1 MERAMTKDEPV
12 NILLVDDTPGK
23 LLSYEVILQDLG
35 ENLIKVNSAKAALA
49 ELLKTEVAVI
59 LTDVCMPDLDGFE
72 FAAMLRQHPRYER
85 TAVIFIS
92 AVHLSDYDYV
102 RGYNCGAV
110 DYVSVPVV
118 PEILRAKVKIF
129 VELFRKTKQLERLN
143 SELEHRVSQRTTEL
157 EESSSRLMESEK
169 RLKLASRAAGFG
181 SYEYDVKGDRMHWS
195 SQLKPFADAGV
206 PAPESL
212 ESFLEIVHADD
223 RTGVRTSMLAM
234 PEDAEK
240 RRDIEFRAV
249 LSDGKER
256 WILDRGQVLHDGLS
270 KDGDGCRVLGTML
283 DITERKNAE
292 AHQGLLLAELDH
304 RVKNILA
311 NVMAI
316 ASLSSK
322 HAISVG
328 SFVNALQGRI
338 QSMATAHDLLRRS
351 NWKGADFHGLAR
363 ESLKPFQSRE
373 GNIQVEGSGARL
385 NPKAAQSLALVLHEL
400 ATNAVKHG
408 ALSHSTGCVT
418 ISCERI
424 PNGRPGKLRFTW
436 RERGGPAVEM
446 PGTEGFGL
454 TALRAAAYEAAAH
467 ADIAFEPEGLV
478 YTLEGPLTALEEF
491 SPREGNSIAQSDGLI
506 RSDAALG
513 GASEKRYQ
521 ILVVEDEPLV
531 AIELQS
537 VLEGEGH
544 TVVGPAMNL
553 ARGLD
558 LARADKFDLAFLDIS
573 LGEEKSFPIARELAR
588 RRIPFAFVTGYTDVN
603 AVPEELRGAT
613 RIQKPYGIDDIKSAI
628 DRLASPLPDSPRA
641 TARAG

>member
-1 MERAMTKDEPV
+1 MAKDEPV

-35 ENLIKVNSAKAALA
+35 ENLIKVSSVKAALA
-49 ELLKTEVAVI
+49 ELLRNEVAVI

-92 AVHLSDYDYV
+92 AVHLSEFDYV

-110 DYVSVPVV
+110 DYVAVPVV

-129 VELFRKTKQLERLN
+129 VELFRKSKELEHLN
-143 SELEHRVSQRTTEL
+143 DDLEHRVSQRTMEL
-157 EESSSRLMESEK
+157 EESSSRLRESEK
-169 RLKLASRAAGFG
+169 RLMLASRAAGFG
-181 SYEYDVKGDRMHWS
+181 SYEYDVSHDRMHWS
-195 SQLKPFADAGV
+195 SLLKPFADAGV

-212 ESFLEIVHADD
+212 ASLLEIVHVDD
-223 RTGVRTSMLAM
+223 RGSVRASMLAKPDN
-234 PEDAEK
+234 PEG
-240 RRDIEFRAV
+240 RHDIEFRAV
-249 LSDGKER
+249 LADGKER
-256 WILDRGQVLHDGLS
+256 WILDRGQVFQDGGGKDHDGV
-270 KDGDGCRVLGTML
+270 RVLGTML
-283 DITERKNAE
+283 DITERKSAE

-328 SFVNALQGRI
+328 AFVNALQGRI

-351 NWKGADFHGLAR
+351 NWKGADFRGLAR
-363 ESLKPFQSRE
+363 ESLRPFQSRE
-373 GNIQVEGSGARL
+373 GNIRFEGSDARL

-408 ALSHSTGCVT
+408 ALSHSSGCVT
-418 ISCERI
+418 ISCERV

-436 RERGGPAVEM
+436 RESGGPGVAT
-446 PGTEGFGL
+446 PRSEGFGL

-467 ADIAFEPEGLV
+467 AEIAFEPEGLV

-491 SPREGNSIAQSDGLI
+491 SAKERSSTAQGGALNK
-506 RSDAALG
+506 SDAALDG
-513 GASEKRYQ
+513 SRCEKRLR

-531 AIELQS
+531 AIELQA
-537 VLEGEGH
+537 VLESEGH
-544 TVVGPAMNL
+544 AVVGPAMHL

-558 LARADKFDLAFLDIS
+558 LARVDKFDLAFLDIS
-573 LGEEKSFPIARELAR
+573 LGDDKSFPIAHELAR
-588 RRIPFAFVTGYTDVN
+588 RRIPFAFVTGYTDIN
-603 AVPEELRGAT
+603 AVPEELRGAA
-613 RIQKPYGIDDIKSAI
+613 RIQKPYGIDDIRRAI
-628 DRLASPLPDSPRA
+628 DLLASPLPDSLRA
-641 TARAG
+641 TA

>member
-1 MERAMTKDEPV
+1 MIKDEPV

-23 LLSYEVILQDLG
+23 LLSYEVILQELG
-35 ENLIKVNSAKAALA
+35 ENLIKVSSAKAALN

-143 SELEHRVSQRTTEL
+143 SELENRVSQRTTEL
-157 EESSSRLMESEK
+157 EESSSRLVESEK

-181 SYEYDVKGDRMHWS
+181 SYEYDVKQDRMHWS

-212 ESFLEIVHADD
+212 ESFLRVVHADD
-223 RTGVRTSMLAM
+223 RPGVRVSMLAM
-234 PEDAEK
+234 PENAEK
-240 RRDIEFRAV
+240 RRDIEFRTV

-270 KDGDGCRVLGTML
+270 KDGDGGRVLGTML

-328 SFVNALQGRI
+328 SFVSALQGRI
-338 QSMATAHDLLRRS
+338 QAMSTAHDLLRRS
-351 NWKGADFHGLAR
+351 NWKGADFQGLAR

-373 GNIQVEGSGARL
+373 GNIRVVGSDARL

-408 ALSHSTGCVT
+408 ALSHASGSVT

-424 PNGRPGKLRFTW
+424 PNGWPGKLRFTW
-436 RERGGPAVEM
+436 RERGGPGVVAKPVN
-446 PGTEGFGL
+446 EGFGL

-467 ADIAFEPEGLV
+467 ADISFEPEGLV

-491 SPREGNSIAQSDGLI
+491 TPKDLGSTAQEDGRARPDTTPGSG
-506 RSDAALG
+506 RSQKQL
-513 GASEKRYQ
+513 R

-544 TVVGPAMNL
+544 SVVGPAMNL

-558 LARADKFDLAFLDIS
+558 LARADGFDLAFLDIS

-588 RRIPFAFVTGYTDVN
+588 RRIPFAFVTGYTDIN

-613 RIQKPYGIDDIKSAI
+613 RIQKPYGLEDIRNAI
-628 DRLASPLPDSPRA
+628 GHLASRSASSLRA
-641 TARAG
+641 TA